1 MPEPCISDV
10 DFTMFREL
18 FYRKT
23 GIWFEDGK
31 RYFVDRRLSER
42 ILASGKGSFRQY
54 YQKLRWSDNGAEWQ
68 ALINALTVNETYFFR
83 EVHQF
88 ECLVNSML
96 EEIAQHKTPGGVIR
110 IWSIPSSSGEEPY
123 SLAIYLLEKWR
134 KLSEFDVEILASD
147 IDTEALERARAGVY
161 SARSVQYLPKEYLL
175 KYFTPL
181 PGDQYQLNEEIRGTV
196 AFSRINLVDPQDTG
210 MFQNIDVVFCRNLLI
225 YFDDISRRR
234 AAETLYDALA
244 PGGFICL
251 GHSESMSRI
260 SSLFTLRRF
269 PEAIVYQKPIRRAP

>member
-1 MPEPCISDV
+1 MQEVGISDV
-10 DFTMFREL
+10 DFRMFREL

-23 GIWFEDGK
+23 GIWFEETK

-42 ILASGKGSFRQY
+42 ILASGNGGFRQY
-54 YQKLRWSDNGAEWQ
+54 YQKLRSSDNASEWQ
-68 ALINALTVNETYFFR
+68 ALINAMTVNETYFFR

-96 EEIAQHKTPGGVIR
+96 EEIAEQKTRGGRIR
-110 IWSIPSSSGEEPY
+110 IWCIPSSSGEEPY
-123 SLAIYLLEKWR
+123 SVALYLLERWR
-134 KLSEFDVEILASD
+134 RISEFDVEILASD
-147 IDTEALERARAGVY
+147 IDTDALERAREGVY
-161 SARSVQYLPKEYLL
+161 SARSVQYVPREYLL
-175 KYFTPL
+175 KYFLPL
-181 PGDQYQLNEEIRGTV
+181 PGGEYQLCEDVRSAV
-196 AFSRINLVDPQDTG
+196 AFSQINLMDPRDTSA
-210 MFQNIDVVFCRNLLI
+210 FTDIDVVFCRNLLI

-244 PGGFICL
+244 PGGFVCL

-269 PEAIVYQKPIRRAP
+269 PDAIVYQKPFRRSA